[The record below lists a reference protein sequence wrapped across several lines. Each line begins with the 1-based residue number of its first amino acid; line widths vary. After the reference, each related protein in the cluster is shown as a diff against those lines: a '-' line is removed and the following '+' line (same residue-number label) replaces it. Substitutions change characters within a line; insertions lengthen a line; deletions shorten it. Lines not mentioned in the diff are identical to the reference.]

1 MEQNTNRHPQIKSA
15 VRLTAREMNALRFSE
30 KHTILTPEQLERLA
44 RSASPQ

>member
-1 MEQNTNRHPQIKSA
+1 MNQNKNRHPQLKSA
-15 VRLTAREMNALRFSE
+15 TTLTAREMNALRFSD